1 MSENIEEI
9 EFSIFDTETTGLE
22 PESGDRI
29 IELAALRIK
38 NKEKLASFHT
48 LINPERNISEEAF
61 LVNRISQDML
71 KDAPKIKEIIPGF
84 FDFIKDSILCAY
96 NASFDLA
103 FLNQELKLNNYKFPQ
118 EIIVIDIL
126 KMARRLMPGLGSYA
140 LISVAEELKLKKK
153 QIHRALSDVE
163 LTFEIFNKLKD
174 ISFSKGINDLSNF
187 INLFSINSSFLEDI
201 NNQKI
206 AKIQEALDLGVKLKI
221 RYFSRTNAEITEREI
236 LPKEIRQEK
245 DKSYLVGKCFLRNEE
260 RTFRIDSILHLE
272 II

>member
-1 MSENIEEI
+1 
-9 EFSIFDTETTGLE
+9 
-22 PESGDRI
+22 
-29 IELAALRIK
+29 
-38 NKEKLASFHT
+38 
-48 LINPERNISEEAF
+48 
-61 LVNRISQDML
+61 
-71 KDAPKIKEIIPGF
+71 
-84 FDFIKDSILCAY
+84 
-96 NASFDLA
+96 
-103 FLNQELKLNNYKFPQ
+103 
-118 EIIVIDIL
+118 
-126 KMARRLMPGLGSYA
+126 MPGLGSYA